1 MVLEHRSWIV
11 RVLAYAG
18 TGILILLRDLLV
30 VGALAFLLWGLTAGP
45 LWLQW
50 AISVPLALIL
60 LALLG
65 RNFHRERSR

>member
-1 MVLEHRSWIV
+1 MALVHRPWLI

-18 TGILILLRDLLV
+18 TGILIVLLGLLI
-30 VGALAFLLWGLTAGP
+30 VGTLAFLLWGLIAGP
-45 LWLQW
+45 LWLRW

-65 RNFHRERSR
+65 RNFYRERS